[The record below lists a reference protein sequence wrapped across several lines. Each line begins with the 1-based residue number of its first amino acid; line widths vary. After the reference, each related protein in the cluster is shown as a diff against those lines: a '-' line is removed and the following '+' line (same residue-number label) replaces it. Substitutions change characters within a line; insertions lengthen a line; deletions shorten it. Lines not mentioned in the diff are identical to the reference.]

1 MEEVKLRVVVLDDY
15 QGYANIFDWSSAGV
29 DIDLTVVHEH
39 LSETELI
46 PLLAEADALVAMRER
61 TTLSAEFLSQ
71 FADLKLVVT
80 TGTRNDSISVPN
92 GVTYCGTGILQSPV
106 VELTWALIL
115 GLARKL
121 TSEQENL
128 RSLTWQ
134 KKLGVGLSGQ
144 TLGLMGLGTSGTS
157 VARIG
162 QAFGMRVVAHSQNLD
177 SVYASEHG
185 VEALSKAEVLSQSDV
200 LSMHLRLSER
210 TRGFMGAVDFAI
222 MKPSALFINT
232 SRAGLVDTAA
242 LSAALAAGTI
252 AGAGIDVFDAE
263 PIQIDNPLLVAP
275 NCLLTPH
282 IGFVVDQNYELF
294 FKHVAEN
301 IAAFVAGEPIRTL
314 Q

>member
-1 MEEVKLRVVVLDDY
+1 MEAVKFRVVVLDDY
-15 QGYANIFDWSSAGV
+15 QGYANIFDWSSSGV
-29 DIDLTVVHEH
+29 DIDLKVLHEH

-61 TTLSAEFLSQ
+61 TPLSAEFLSQ

-80 TGTRNDSISVPN
+80 TGTRNDSISVPS

-128 RSLTWQ
+128 RSLSWQ

-144 TLGLMGLGTSGTS
+144 TLGLMGLGASGTS

-200 LSMHLRLSER
+200 LSMHLKLSER

-242 LSAALAAGTI
+242 LSAALADGTI
-252 AGAGIDVFDAE
+252 AGAGIDVFDTE
-263 PIQIDNPLLVAP
+263 PIQMDNPLLVAP

-294 FKHVAEN
+294 FKHVVEN